1 LEVKWYFIQ
10 DRYGTFRSALRL
22 LNRFLFGIGMN
33 FDEAN
38 RVDTT
43 AVMQFYGEGREIGTF
58 R

>member
-1 LEVKWYFIQ
+1 MKWYFIQ